1 MKKYMKLAVPVVLAV
16 AAIYACNK
24 LNAPEITAVSGDNPM
39 YVSIDEAESML
50 LEIMDRMD
58 AIGTKSDGGS
68 VRRTISGRYSKS
80 FSDATKSGDEVPVVH
95 VFNFEDESG
104 FAIMSGDKRINPLL
118 AYTFKGS
125 LEEGKPIENPG
136 LALYMAGLEN
146 MMNGIVM
153 DTCMIGNDTV
163 PKAYFDM
170 EIYDMING
178 PCPVKWN
185 QTHPYNY
192 YCEEYS
198 GGKLVTGC
206 VATAVAQLMACYRY
220 PDSYKEYTFDWDA
233 MIEASNEPYVPEV
246 PEVPKDTFVM
256 ASNDNWDPNKEPDS
270 AMLQIARLM
279 QQLGLEE
286 NLNGNPNRDS
296 SAVGAFT
303 TNCMRTFENFGYSCG
318 GEEISLPGDSSFV
331 YMYYDGTPLQKGPVI
346 ELKNG
351 YYCLM
356 SGGMYIPGQ
365 DLTVSHCWL
374 LHGLMSIGTKNYFL
388 CNFGWGGYGDGYY
401 FAGAFNSKNGPDYQE
416 DGKTKSVDYIG
427 NIHRITFDYNI
438 GIRK

>member
-1 MKKYMKLAVPVVLAV
+1 MAVPIVLALAV
-16 AAIYACNK
+16 IYACNK
-24 LNAPEITAVSGDNPM
+24 LSAPGIPAVSENNPM
-39 YVSIDEAESML
+39 YVSMDEAESML
-50 LEIMDRMD
+50 LEIMDRME
-58 AIGTKSDGGS
+58 AVGTKSSDDGS
-68 VRRTISGRYSKS
+68 ARRTISGRYSMS
-80 FSDATKSGDEVPVVH
+80 FSDATKSGDEAPVVH

-104 FAIMSGDKRINPLL
+104 FAIMSGDKRITPLL

-146 MMNGIVM
+146 MISGVVL
-153 DTCMIGNDTV
+153 DTLMAVDTV
-163 PKAYFDM
+163 PQFFLDM

-198 GGKLVTGC
+198 GGKLLTGC

-256 ASNDNWDPNKEPDS
+256 ANNDNWDPNKEPDS
-270 AMLQIARLM
+270 AMLQVARLM

-286 NLNGNPNRDS
+286 NLDGHPNSDS
-296 SAVGAFT
+296 SAVGALS
-303 TNCMRTFENFGYSCG
+303 TNSIRTFENFGYSCG
-318 GEEISLPGDSSFV
+318 GEDISLPGDSSV
-331 YMYYDGTPLQKGPVI
+331 YMYDSDGKLLQKGPVP

-356 SGGMYIPGQ
+356 IGGMYIPGQ
-365 DLTVSHCWL
+365 DKSVSHCWL
-374 LHGLMSIGTKNYFL
+374 LHGLMSIGAKNYFL

-401 FAGAFNSKNGPDYQE
+401 FAGAFDSKNGPDYQE

-427 NIHRITFDYNI
+427 DIHRITFGYII